1 MNMEHITANAVV
13 RHIAKSAG
21 FAKQPFRL
29 QDIVVSETA
38 ESIEF
43 AMDSK
48 GIQHDNL
55 GDWGVAYDD
64 ANGIITVTSVD
75 GDRSVYYVHWLPDR
89 YKLAGWLYHRV
100 G

>member
-1 MNMEHITANAVV
+1 MEHITANAVV
-13 RHIAKSAG
+13 RHIGKSAG

-29 QDIVVSETA
+29 QDLVVSETA
-38 ESIEF
+38 ESIDF
-43 AMDSK
+43 AMDAK
-48 GIQHDNL
+48 GVIRGTL
-55 GDWGVAYDD
+55 GNWAIAYED

-89 YKLAGWLYHRV
+89 YKLAGWLYRRV